1 MSLSSKE
8 AVTPRKL
15 ITGYDV
21 LCRKYLPMDSNDVW
35 RYSRRMLPADPDQG
49 WKIHISATIH
59 TAKKILEKIA
69 PLLKKQNIFFK
80 APRSL
85 MELGKINSGMFYGYS
100 QIGKFITVY
109 PQNEEEFVRLAE
121 TLHQMTRGFA
131 APVVPFDLRYKENSN
146 VYYRYG
152 AFSNLEIKE
161 ADGSLIPAILDLH
174 GNLVPDTR
182 NNEKGKPEWILN
194 PLALK
199 ETKDE
204 CKTESPLKTTYRVF
218 KSLSQR
224 GKGGVYMALDFSS
237 QQPRLCVIKEGCRN
251 GELNWL
257 GRDGYDYV
265 RREAEVLEKLG
276 SAGLGL
282 PEKYEIF
289 ESGNNLYLVTE
300 YIEGKNLQDFLAK
313 RNRRLS
319 LKKVLEYSYKLA
331 SLIEKI
337 HAADW
342 VWHDCKPANII
353 ITKNENL
360 RLLDFEGAYQ
370 KNEIS
375 HVVWGTD
382 DFLPSEWKPD
392 SQKKFPKSFDLFALG
407 AVIYYL
413 YCGRF
418 YSNNDFAPFRRVRRR
433 STSPALEK
441 IVVALLDKNP
451 KKRPSA
457 KTASRLLQ
465 NELQLKD
472 RTPYC
477 LILNR
482 NGIDVSTK

>member
-1 MSLSSKE
+1 MINSVKLKMVKSVKK

-15 ITGYDV
+15 IAEYE
-21 LCRKYLPMDSNDVW
+21 LFCKKYLPVDSKDVW
-35 RYSRRMLPADPDQG
+35 RYSRQILSAEPYQG

-59 TAKKILEKIA
+59 TAGKVLEKVA

-80 APRSL
+80 APGSL

-121 TLHQMTRGFA
+121 TLHQITLGFA
-131 APVVPFDLRYKENSN
+131 APVIPFDLRYEENSN

-152 AFSNLEIKE
+152 AFSKLEIKE
-161 ADGSLIPAILDLH
+161 ADGTITPAIFDLN
-174 GNLVPDTR
+174 GNLIADIR
-182 NNEKGKPEWILN
+182 NNEKGKPEWISN
-194 PLALK
+194 PLSIK
-199 ETKDE
+199 KTTNESE
-204 CKTESPLKTTYRVF
+204 TESPLDTTYRIF

-224 GKGGVYMALDFSS
+224 GKGGVYIALDFRS
-237 QQPRLCVIKEGCRN
+237 QQARLCIIKEGCRN

-265 RREAEVLEKLG
+265 KREAEVLEQL
-276 SAGLGL
+276 SSTGLGL
-282 PEKYEIF
+282 PEKYETF
-289 ESGNNLYLVTE
+289 ESGNNLYLVAE
-300 YIEGKNLQDFLAK
+300 YLEGENLQEFLAK
-313 RNRRLS
+313 RKRRLS

-337 HAADW
+337 HAANW

-353 ITKNENL
+353 ITKSESL

-370 KNEIS
+370 KNETNHI
-375 HVVWGTD
+375 VWGTD

-392 SQKKFPKSFDLFALG
+392 SQKKFPMSFDLFALG

-418 YSNNDFAPFRRVRRR
+418 YSNNDFTFFRKIRRR
-433 STSPALEK
+433 LTSSVLEK
-441 IVVALLDKNP
+441 MVIRLLDKNP

-457 KTASRLLQ
+457 KTAARLLRD
-465 NELQLKD
+465 ELKL
-472 RTPYC
+472 
-477 LILNR
+477 R
-482 NGIDVSTK
+482 N